1 MNGTGESRDLAL
13 RSAPPHDRN
22 KPLHILFVHSGSL
35 EVQRCLRELDQ
46 AHARVMAD
54 LVSTPNQFAERL
66 SSKSYDAV
74 LAEYPLPDWQ
84 GAAALEM
91 LRQRGTQAPLI
102 FLADAMPQETVT
114 ELLSNGA
121 ADCIEMRHIGHLPVV
136 LRRVLHANNLR
147 EERDHAER
155 KLRRSEAHYRALVGN
170 LVYGMCRCNTE
181 GTLLNV
187 NQTLM
192 TMLGYTSKEELLG
205 VRLLDEIL
213 GNPQKRLRMLRQVDK
228 EPIAAPLEGDWK
240 QKNGASLK
248 VRLSGREAEDEHG
261 RMDGYEIIV
270 EDITKQRE
278 LEDHL
283 RQLAAKDGLTGLA
296 NYRTLVEVLDS
307 EMRRSQR
314 TGREFA
320 VVLFDLDGLKRINDR
335 YGHLTGNE
343 ALCRLAD
350 TLSICCRDI
359 DTAARFGG
367 DEFALVL
374 PETTAPSASLVAQR
388 IRENLALDGRGIK
401 LSVST
406 GAAAYPQDGQSVGE
420 LLGAADAAM
429 YAMKDRQG
437 NAAANIAIDGRG

>member
-1 MNGTGESRDLAL
+1 MSRTGENRDLAL
-13 RSAPPHDRN
+13 RSASLHDRN

-35 EVQRCLRELDQ
+35 EVQRCLRELDH

-54 LVSTPNQFAERL
+54 LVSTPNQFAERV

-84 GAAALEM
+84 GAAALEV
-91 LRQRGTQAPLI
+91 LRQKGTQAPLI
-102 FLADAMPQETVT
+102 FLADAIPQETVT

-121 ADCIEMRHIGHLPVV
+121 ADCIEMRHTGHLPVV

-155 KLRRSEAHYRALVGN
+155 KLRRSEANYRALVGN

-187 NQTLM
+187 NQTLI

-205 VRLLDEIL
+205 VRLLDEIIS
-213 GNPQKRLRMLRQVDK
+213 NRQKRLRMLRQANN
-228 EPIAAPLEGDWK
+228 ETIAAPLEVDWK
-240 QKNGASLK
+240 HKSGASLK

-278 LEDHL
+278 MEDHL

-296 NYRTLVEVLDS
+296 NYRTLVEVVDS

-374 PETTAPSASLVAQR
+374 PETAAPSANLVAQR
-388 IRENLALDGRGIK
+388 IRESLALDGRGIK

-406 GAAAYPQDGQSVGE
+406 GAAAYPQDG
-420 LLGAADAAM
+420 
-429 YAMKDRQG
+429 
-437 NAAANIAIDGRG
+437 

>member
-1 MNGTGESRDLAL
+1 MNGTGESRDLTL

-35 EVQRCLRELDQ
+35 EVQRCLQELDQ
-46 AHARVMAD
+46 PNTRVMAD
-54 LVSTPNQFAERL
+54 LVSTPNQFAEQL

-74 LAEYPLPDWQ
+74 LAEYPLHGWQ
-84 GAAALEM
+84 GAAALEV
-91 LRQRGTQAPLI
+91 LRQNGAQPPLI
-102 FLADAMPQETVT
+102 FLADAIPQETVT

-136 LRRVLHANNLR
+136 LRRVLHANTLR

-155 KLRRSEAHYRALVGN
+155 KLRRSEAHYRALAGN

-192 TMLGYTSKEELLG
+192 TMLGYTSEEELLG
-205 VRLLDEIL
+205 LRLLDEIL
-213 GNPQKRLRMLRQVDK
+213 GDRQKRLRMLRQADN
-228 EPIAAPLEGDWK
+228 ETIAAPLEVEWK
-240 QKNGASLK
+240 QKNGAPLK
-248 VRLSGREAEDEHG
+248 VRLSGREAEDEQG

-296 NYRTLVEVLDS
+296 NYRTLVEVLDA

-374 PETTAPSASLVAQR
+374 PETAALPAGLVAQR
-388 IRENLALDGRGIK
+388 IRETLALDRRGIR

-406 GAAAYPQDGQSVGE
+406 GAAAYPQDGQSIGE

-429 YAMKDRQG
+429 YAMKDRQRSS
-437 NAAANIAIDGRG
+437 AAQMGIEGRG